1 MNASPRPGDRILLVS
16 ADEVKEVIDLYRFIL
31 ERFKLR
37 ITVESTMEGTVKAL
51 IQPFDLV
58 WLRLP
63 LPDLSA
69 HHLLEELL
77 AARDLAGRVGTE
89 SPVNVLDRL
98 TSISW
103 YTKLSRQSLRK
114 APDEEFLK
122 RYRDFVEI
130 DKQFRHKHDG
140 QWLWI
145 RMSTDEERAW
155 VIQLLERNM
164 THDHEST

>member
-16 ADEVKEVIDLYRFIL
+16 ADEVKAVIDLYRFIL

-37 ITVESTMEGTVKAL
+37 ITIASTIEGTVKAL

-58 WLRLP
+58 WLQLP
-63 LPDLSA
+63 LSNLSSS
-69 HHLLEELL
+69 HLLEELL
-77 AARDLAGRVGTE
+77 ATHDLAGRVGNE
-89 SPVNVLDRL
+89 SPADALDRL

-103 YTKLSRQSLRK
+103 YTKLGLQGWKDTSS
-114 APDEEFLK
+114 EEFLK
-122 RYRDFVEI
+122 RYHPMVELA
-130 DKQFRHKHDG
+130 KQFQHEKGG

-145 RMSTDEERAW
+145 RMHTDEERAW

-164 THDHEST
+164 VHDNE